1 MKLLLITVRS
11 DFGGGP
17 RHVDQLVK
25 QLPREI
31 ELFMAYP
38 EIGDPYAEYWKADK
52 RIKGTFYI
60 PYRKFSL
67 STLLKLNNVVRENKI
82 DIVHSHGNGAGLYSR
97 MLKML
102 CPKVKVVHT
111 YHGISD
117 FYSSKIKFYLSKIIG
132 IALSPLADI
141 YVCVSNGEKA
151 MALERRFSKEKNT
164 VVIYNGIPNPEYKE
178 SRSINH
184 SPVKIVTLSRFDYQ
198 KNMDSMYRIA
208 KHWAGSED
216 VLFVWVGD
224 GEHKERLEHLAKVE
238 NVPIDFIGFTTE
250 PMKYLQSSDLYIST
264 SRFEGLPYGL
274 IEAASVGLPIVASNV
289 KGNNEVVSHRY
300 NGFLFK
306 NESEAI
312 NYIESI
318 MADKECY
325 RAMSAA
331 SIDFFKSNFT
341 EDKMIGSL
349 VKEYRI
355 LTK

>member
-1 MKLLLITVRS
+1 MKIILITVRS

-25 QLPREI
+25 NLPTDVEI
-31 ELFMAYP
+31 YMAYP
-38 EIGDPYAEYWKADK
+38 EVGDPYAELWKADR
-52 RIKGTFYI
+52 RIKGTIHI

-67 STLLKLNNVVRENKI
+67 SALLKLTTFVRRRKI
-82 DIVHSHGNGAGLYSR
+82 EIVHSHGNGAGLYSR
-97 MLKML
+97 MLKVL
-102 CPKVKVVHT
+102 YPKVKVVHT

-117 FYSSKIKFYLSKIIG
+117 VYSSILKFYLSKTVG
-132 IALSPLADI
+132 VLLSPLADL
-141 YVCVSNGEKA
+141 YVCVSNGEKR
-151 MALERRFSKEKNT
+151 MALDRKFSMDKNT
-164 VVIYNGIPNPEYKE
+164 VVIYNGIKDPHLG
-178 SRSINH
+178 NH
-184 SPVKIVTLSRFDYQ
+184 RFFGHGPFKIVTLSRFDYP

-208 KHWAGSED
+208 KHWAGSKD